1 MPVNHPAPPLNVL
14 LSYIFTMA
22 QYSLI
27 GSIYFEFGLVPPGL
41 IENKMASCVGSF
53 FVGNMISSSLTKTN
67 AFEIYLGERLLWSSL
82 KTQRKPNM
90 QDLQNSFKKVGVQI
104 QG

>member
-1 MPVNHPAPPLNVL
+1 M
-14 LSYIFTMA
+14 

-27 GSIYFEFGLVPPGL
+27 AAIYFENGLVPPGM
-41 IENKMASCVGSF
+41 IENKVASCVGSF

-90 QDLQNSFKKVGVQI
+90 QDLVTSFDVAGVRLK
-104 QG
+104 G